1 MADND
6 QGQEKTEQAT
16 QRKLDKAKEDGQVPR
31 SKELTTTFILLAS
44 AFGFLWFGGY
54 LTQQIISVFRY
65 NFDFSREVIFDTSM
79 MLHYLGQSFMSALM
93 GLLPFFGILLVAAL
107 VGPIALGGWLFSTK
121 SLMPKASRMNP
132 LEGIKRMFS
141 MKSLVELVKALAKVI
156 LMFAITALVFNVLKD
171 EIAALAFEDLRA
183 SIDHATEIAIWV
195 CIVLS
200 AVTILIAAID
210 VPFQIFDHA
219 EKLKMTLQDVKDEMK
234 DTDGR
239 PEVKGRIRQLQ
250 QEMANKRMMAEV
262 PEADVVITNPTHFA
276 IAIKYKPNSMNT
288 PIVVAKGVDQVAL
301 KIREIAGANQV
312 EIVESPRLARA
323 IYYTTKIDQ
332 EIPTGL
338 YLAVAKILAYVFQLQ
353 NFRRGQGER
362 PTYPRSVVV
371 PTDMIY
377 DE

>member
-16 QRKLDKAKEDGQVPR
+16 QKKLDKAKEDGQVPR

-44 AFGFLWFGGY
+44 AFGFLWFGGF
-54 LTQQIISVFRY
+54 LAKKIISVFQYSFEFPRG
-65 NFDFSREVIFDTSM
+65 VIFDTSM
-79 MLHYLGQSFMSALM
+79 MVHYLGQAFAAALI
-93 GLLPFFGILLVAAL
+93 GVLPFFGVLLLAAL
-107 VGPIALGGWLFSTK
+107 IGPVALGGWLFSTK
-121 SLMPKASRMNP
+121 SLMPKFSRMNP

-141 MKSLVELVKALAKVI
+141 FKSLVELVKAMAKII
-156 LMFAITALVFNVLKD
+156 LIFSVVTLVFTVLKS
-171 EIAALAFEDLRA
+171 ELAALAFEDLLSA
-183 SIDHATEIAIWV
+183 TGHAVEILVWV
-195 CIVLS
+195 TIVLS
-200 AVTILIAAID
+200 TVTILIAVID
-210 VPFQIFDHA
+210 VPFQIFDHT

-250 QEMANKRMMAEV
+250 QEMANKRMMSDV

-276 IAIKYKPNSMNT
+276 IAVKYKPDSMNT
-288 PIVVAKGVDQVAL
+288 PIVVAKGVDAVAL
-301 KIREIAGANQV
+301 KIREVAGANHV
-312 EIVESPRLARA
+312 EIIESPRLARA

-332 EIPTGL
+332 EIPAGL
-338 YLAVAKILAYVFQLQ
+338 YIAVAKILAYVFQLQ
-353 NFRRGQGER
+353 NFRRGRGDR

-371 PTDMIY
+371 PKDMIY

>member
-16 QRKLDKAKEDGQVPR
+16 QKKLDKAKEDGQVPR

-44 AFGFLWFGGY
+44 AFGVLWFGGF
-54 LTQQIISVFRY
+54 LAKKIISVFQYSFEFPRG
-65 NFDFSREVIFDTSM
+65 VIFDTSM
-79 MLHYLGQSFMSALM
+79 MVHYLGQAFAAALI
-93 GLLPFFGILLVAAL
+93 GVLPFFGVLLLAAL
-107 VGPIALGGWLFSTK
+107 IGPVALGGWLFSTK
-121 SLMPKASRMNP
+121 SLMPKFSRMNP

-141 MKSLVELVKALAKVI
+141 FKSLVELVKAMAKII
-156 LMFAITALVFNVLKD
+156 LIFSVVTLVFTVLKS
-171 EIAALAFEDLRA
+171 ELAALAFEDLLSA
-183 SIDHATEIAIWV
+183 TGHAVEILVWV
-195 CIVLS
+195 TIVLS
-200 AVTILIAAID
+200 TVTILIAVID
-210 VPFQIFDHA
+210 VPFQIFDHT

-250 QEMANKRMMAEV
+250 QEMANKRMMSDV

-276 IAIKYKPNSMNT
+276 IAVKYKPDSMNT
-288 PIVVAKGVDQVAL
+288 PIVVAKGVDAVAL
-301 KIREIAGANQV
+301 KIREVAGANHV
-312 EIVESPRLARA
+312 EIIESPRLARA

-332 EIPTGL
+332 EIPAGL
-338 YLAVAKILAYVFQLQ
+338 YIAVAKILAYVFQLQ
-353 NFRRGQGER
+353 NFRRGRGDR

-371 PTDMIY
+371 PKDMIY